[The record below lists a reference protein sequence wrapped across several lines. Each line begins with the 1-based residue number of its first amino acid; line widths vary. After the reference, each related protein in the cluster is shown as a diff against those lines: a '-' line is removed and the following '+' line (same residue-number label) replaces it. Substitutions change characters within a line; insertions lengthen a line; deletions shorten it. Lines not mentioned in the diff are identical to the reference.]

1 MPPSGFQPTAQH
13 TLQSDHFT
21 NKKFLNK
28 LKIFIL
34 KLSNNDLI
42 KIKYPTIWPQF
53 FTASIQKWKPLLK
66 DDEYKDIIVECL
78 KFLVKDGHIELN
90 AFVVMSN
97 HVNLIWQPLHHY
109 TLTQIQTSFMTH
121 TAKAIKKKLALAKP
135 DILEQLKV
143 NKYDRIYQIWK
154 REPLSVELFTEKT
167 FLQKLEYIHE
177 NPVAAG
183 LVNFA
188 EEYKYSSAKFYLQG
202 IDEFDMI
209 THYTGN

>member
-1 MPPSGFQPTAQH
+1 M
-13 TLQSDHFT
+13 
-21 NKKFLNK
+21 
-28 LKIFIL
+28 
-34 KLSNNDLI
+34 
-42 KIKYPTIWPQF
+42 KYPTIWPQF
-53 FTASIQKWKPLLK
+53 FTATIQNWKHLLK

-78 KFLVKDGHIELN
+78 KFLTKDGRIELN

-97 HVNLIWQPLHHY
+97 HVHLIWQPLHHY